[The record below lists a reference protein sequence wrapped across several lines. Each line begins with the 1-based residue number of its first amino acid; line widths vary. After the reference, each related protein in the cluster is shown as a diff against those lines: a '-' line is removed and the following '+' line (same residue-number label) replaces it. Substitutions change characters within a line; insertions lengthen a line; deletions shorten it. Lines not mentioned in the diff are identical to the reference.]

1 MTTDRGNQERNM
13 NKIRQRAVSWLLCL
27 VMVLASFS
35 TAAAGGAANASGG
48 NAGADTNTPLAG
60 MSQLGGYNMYKIS
73 VYMGLS
79 NKGGNDP
86 KKYSMNNFVRIG
98 GYYTSNGSPGG
109 AANCRVFPDSDKYQQ
124 FLSPKAPT
132 FEKQPTMSSYTGRFP
147 SEIPVW
153 RFSGVS
159 GTINSSVI
167 PYLKAT
173 AASGDVKT
181 QTAFAKMQFY
191 GLYNRYWDEDTMKSS
206 KELYEFL
213 INLYKGKF
221 ELYDIDGNRIDNETL
236 TVEDI
241 SPSSTRE
248 NPDTGKKERTAI
260 VPWLLIVEP
269 VYGMN
274 VQGVA
279 FAATASEAVVM
290 NIAAQA
296 QTPKYTIP
304 KQSSKNGFFSGFI
317 TYLRQSLPASV
328 HLEENGWF
336 GYSKFRT
343 PPRSDLFY
351 SWKSNTNQDVFDYGG
366 YALLFSFPSEVKS
379 GNTEVQVIDELT
391 KDPIPSATVVDYITG
406 NPKESSVDSNGTA
419 TYNITEKGEYE
430 FNAMADGY
438 ESPPDNKVLK
448 VEDPKSKYKLVI
460 ELVPI
465 TGNTSDKLEENELM
479 KGFLFETPLSNGST
493 FTHSHSLT
501 SCTGRK
507 SCTHS
512 DGKGGKKHGSDPC
525 GHSKTLANAKSI
537 NVTKVNVKPANYWTA
552 ALFAD
557 ITNIGKLKTLRAGTV
572 KEDGVTALFNQK
584 GDFSTANKASI
595 FKSEL
600 TTLNLMAARGGIAG
614 ADGEIPQLAAYMNA
628 TKANKD
634 YNDFITP
641 YFGTYPARY
650 SNPGSKMAA
659 GIITTPLVIPGGAAT
674 ASASVSYCSGGSGT
688 HTVNGTISNLSV
700 AKQIVVDRS
709 YEATA
714 KGSPVIPASK
724 TYDGVAGL
732 QNGNGTMIHLNVPS
746 KPIVFYPAYKMKY
759 STTNQNV
766 APTKEVWMLAKGAR
780 TFNSN
785 DYTNIEVT
793 KTQVQLSNPWSRDRE
808 DRFDESGN
816 ALTKPVAKSGSS
828 LKAYANGNIIT
839 IRSYVHVQDPAFA
852 EDKAGA
858 QAYINNIMAQ
868 YDAMAA
874 SINGAVPGNTSF
886 YSNLWQAVTDATVH
900 RVAAPATIG
909 SAPVQNLIAKT
920 KLVPKP
926 IASNLHTATA
936 VYYVD
941 NDGKADYDA
950 ARNVNIQGTSYPVSG
965 QWGGAGVNN
974 SNTIL
979 NSLLETDKQVV
990 KPAGWYDESYEGIL
1004 VIARTY
1010 TIEIPTITSDF
1021 VQIHPQLSDF
1031 KTTTNLFAKTVYFNP
1046 NTGLGPVLKGAD
1058 IFSASDS
1065 SYGVGI
1071 EYRLPNVT
1079 LAGHT
1084 FDKMMLLSAPETFN
1098 IRGSVYDTK

>member
-1 MTTDRGNQERNM
+1 MSTKKSR
-13 NKIRQRAVSWLLCL
+13 IIAWLLCFIML
-27 VMVLASFS
+27 IS
-35 TAAAGGAANASGG
+35 TAPMSFASGGAANASGG

-60 MSQLGGYNMYKIS
+60 MTQLGGFNMYKVS
-73 VYMGLS
+73 VYMGLT
-79 NKGGNDP
+79 NKFGNDP
-86 KKYSMNNFVRIG
+86 KKYSMNDFARID
-98 GYYTSNGSPGG
+98 GYYVSNGGAGG
-109 AANCRVFPDSDKYQQ
+109 AANCRVFPASDKYKQ
-124 FLSPKAPT
+124 FLSPTAPSFT
-132 FEKQPTMSSYTGRFP
+132 NQPTMASYTTRYN
-147 SEIPVW
+147 STIPVW
-153 RFSGVS
+153 RYPGTS
-159 GTINSSVI
+159 GTINPNVI
-167 PYLKAT
+167 PYLKGT
-173 AASGDVKT
+173 AAGVTPESRE
-181 QTAFAKMQFY
+181 AYRRLQFY
-191 GLYNRYWDEDTMKSS
+191 GVYNKYKIPNQPMTAVEIYDIM
-206 KELYEFL
+206 
-213 INLYKGKF
+213 INQYRDKY
-221 ELYDIDGNRIDNETL
+221 ELYDSEGNRIDNSLISVHEVSPAAQTL
-236 TVEDI
+236 NE
-241 SPSSTRE
+241 STGE
-248 NPDTGKKERTAI
+248 YERTCI

-290 NIAAQA
+290 NAAAQA
-296 QTPKYTIP
+296 GGYTIP

-336 GYSKFRT
+336 GYPKFRT

-351 SWKSNTNQDVFDYGG
+351 NWRTNTNQDVFDYGG
-366 YALLFSFPSEVKS
+366 YALMFSFPAEVKM

-501 SCTGRK
+501 SCSGRK
-507 SCTHS
+507 TVS
-512 DGKGGKKHGSDPC
+512 DGKGGTKSVPC
-525 GHSKTLANAKSI
+525 GHSKSLANAKSI

-600 TTLNLMAARGGIAG
+600 TALNLMAARGGIAG

-700 AKQIVVDRS
+700 SKQIVVDRS

-950 ARNVNIQGTSYPVSG
+950 GRNVNIQGTSYPVSG